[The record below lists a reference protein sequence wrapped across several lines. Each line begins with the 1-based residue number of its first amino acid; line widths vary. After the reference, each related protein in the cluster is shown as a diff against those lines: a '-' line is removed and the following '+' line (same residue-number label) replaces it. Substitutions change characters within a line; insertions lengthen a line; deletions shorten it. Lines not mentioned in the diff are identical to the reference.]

1 MGSSPGLQGIKLQE
15 MQANLQGLHQTP
27 VAMRSTSAATHVS
40 PRALQGIKLG
50 DMQATLQ
57 GFLSAGL
64 FFVVSNATP
73 CPKLSS
79 QRPHPHILCAYVF
92 LSVISQFAVH
102 LAFLAAMYQGA
113 LSLMPKVSSPACS
126 ASLFSSRRM
135 QLLDQCVV

>member
-1 MGSSPGLQGIKLQE
+1 M
-15 MQANLQGLHQTP
+15 
-27 VAMRSTSAATHVS
+27 S
-40 PRALQGIKLG
+40 PRGLQGIKLG

-73 CPKLSS
+73 CPKLSA

-113 LSLMPKVSSPACS
+113 LSLMPKVNRLAISISLAC
-126 ASLFSSRRM
+126 
-135 QLLDQCVV
+135 